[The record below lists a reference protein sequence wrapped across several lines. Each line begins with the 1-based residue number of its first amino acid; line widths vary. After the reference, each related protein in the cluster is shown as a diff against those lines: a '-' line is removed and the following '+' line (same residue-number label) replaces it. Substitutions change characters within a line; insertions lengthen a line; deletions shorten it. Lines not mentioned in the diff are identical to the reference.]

1 MLVTVV
7 ACNEEYNTD
16 VEETASSAA
25 VRSFGFEADDSVLAH
40 LDSVFF
46 SVDLVS
52 GRIFNADSL
61 PVGTDITALVPVITT
76 LDGCSVAELT
86 VKRSNNTD
94 TVYDYINTPSA
105 RIDFTNPVRLRLV
118 SPDGLVERHYTIT
131 VNVHNMDPD
140 SLYWNRKD
148 RRNLPSKFNYPTSQ
162 HTSCYED
169 QIACL
174 TEYQGA
180 YSLATLSNSLSTI
193 TGFSP
198 DLGEWIID
206 YVSFPMAVDINTFT
220 VGDGSLYILGVDGSL
235 LESVDGGST
244 WVATGRSWTHIY
256 GVYQGKALGSALQG
270 GNWEIQE
277 HPGASTYAMPD
288 GMPVSGTSAPVFYSF
303 PMSTLPQMMVVG
315 GRTAKG
321 SLSAHTWGF
330 DGKAWARVSKRG
342 VPVAVENAAVAPYT
356 SIKVAADWNTT
367 DYPTMVLIGGRLSD
381 GSLND
386 TVYVSND
393 FGANW
398 IKADT
403 KMQLPDYLPA
413 MQRSQA
419 FVITS
424 TLSATEARS
433 RISQVSDEWACP
445 YIYLFGG
452 VNAAG
457 NTSNNVWRGV
467 INRLSFKPIE

>member
-7 ACNEEYNTD
+7 ACNDSYSDN

-25 VRSFGFEADDSVLAH
+25 VKSFGFEADDSVLAH

-46 SVDLVS
+46 SVDLVR

-61 PVGTDITALVPVITT
+61 PVGTDVTALVPVITT

-86 VKRSNNTD
+86 VKRSNSTD
-94 TVYDYINTPSA
+94 TVYDYITTPSA

-140 SLYWNRKD
+140 SLYWNRND
-148 RRNLPSKFNYPTSQ
+148 RRNLPSKFSYPTSQ
-162 HTSCYED
+162 HTSRYED

-174 TEYQGA
+174 TEYQGS
-180 YSLATLSNSLSTI
+180 YSLATLSTPLSAI
-193 TGFSP
+193 TGTSP
-198 DLGEWIID
+198 DLGEWIVD
-206 YVSFPMAVDINTFT
+206 YVTFPTAVNINSFTMGA
-220 VGDGSLYILGVDGSL
+220 GAMYILGVDGTL
-235 LESVDGGST
+235 LESTDGGST
-244 WVATGRSWTHIY
+244 WNAVGRSWTHIY
-256 GVYQGKALGSALQG
+256 GVYQGKVLGSAHQG
-270 GNWEIQE
+270 EQWKIEE
-277 HPGASTYAMPD
+277 YPGTNVYAMPD
-288 GMPVSGTSAPVFYSF
+288 GMPVSGTSAPIFYTF
-303 PMSTLPQMMVVG
+303 PMSAMSQMMVVG
-315 GRTAKG
+315 GRTAAG

-330 DGKAWARVSKRG
+330 DGKAWARISKRG

-398 IKADT
+398 VKATD
-403 KMQLPDYLPA
+403 KMQLPKYLPA
-413 MQRSQA
+413 MQHSQA

-424 TLSATEARS
+424 TISADEVRS
-433 RISQVSDEWACP
+433 RISQVSQEWDCP
-445 YIYLFGG
+445 YIYLYGG
-452 VNAAG
+452 VNASG